1 MPVYQSSGFENIL
14 LPKDQSPYTGKEK
27 VKRLSNGVVL
37 YKDQYGS
44 NRFVLYIDNTA
55 VSALQ
60 IIDKQGEIPKV
71 ANVITI
77 KDERRKGYAR
87 IVWNEAKKI
96 FPNIVHSKN
105 LSPDGEIYAE
115 KMLKKGGEIDNHS
128 ETYKKWR
135 SLVNMSYGE
144 LKKFYNS
151 KEWKQAGLSS
161 SEASKQGISSG
172 RESARWIM
180 KMKTTPKAE
189 WTPAMWK
196 WAKKQISFISRMSG
210 NEGELYDE
218 KGNKTR
224 KHTSLLIWGHNPE
237 KYESGGNVSGSGSG
251 LSQRQKELFKYLVEN
266 WQEPFFRNEHTGTI
280 TDYNT
285 LLKEGVILKG
295 KASSG
300 GNVMY
305 YSDNSVDN
313 IDLAYKL
320 VQELGISDTIGGTAI
335 TRAYKH
341 KIQPEPEK
349 PQQPEPAPPEPEIE
363 EELLQLEDF
372 DFDKDKYKQYLG
384 YYNEN
389 QLLPVY
395 SDTELS
401 AIDVPKYN
409 LVHGHNIYPFINI
422 SDAVSCCQTIN
433 DENVHI
439 RYAETGKIIL
449 NKSDISEI
457 SSGKKSISD
466 YDLKSFEFGG
476 IMEEELQVEDFYAED
491 YIKNEIAQAESVMF
505 SNQSRLLKAMIC
517 KAKIDTAETQIANTS
532 SAIEKNTWQEV
543 KNIWQE
549 YFQDIKY
556 GTSKI
561 SFKKG
566 GDVSECGCASFSQ
579 GGLAYGNS
587 HDEGGIPLTV
597 KSTGQKIEIEGAEGV
612 VNKRSMQID
621 EKVQFEGKKLTP
633 CEVVSKINQMGGGVK
648 FKCEDVEEIIE
659 KDGEY

>member
-1 MPVYQSSGFENIL
+1 MPAENDL
-14 LPKDQSPYTGKEK
+14 
-27 VKRLSNGVVL
+27 
-37 YKDQYGS
+37 
-44 NRFVLYIDNTA
+44 
-55 VSALQ
+55 
-60 IIDKQGEIPKV
+60 
-71 ANVITI
+71 
-77 KDERRKGYAR
+77 
-87 IVWNEAKKI
+87 
-96 FPNIVHSKN
+96 
-105 LSPDGEIYAE
+105 
-115 KMLKKGGEIDNHS
+115 
-128 ETYKKWR
+128 TYKKWR

-151 KEWKQAGLSS
+151 KEGKQAGLSS

-237 KYESGGNVSGSGSG
+237 KYESGGDVFGEKWKSDFDYDG
-251 LSQRQKELFKYLVEN
+251 LLRKYEQGGIMEDGGAVNFDYEL
-266 WQEPFFRNEHTGTI
+266 
-280 TDYNT
+280 
-285 LLKEGVILKG
+285 
-295 KASSG
+295 
-300 GNVMY
+300 
-305 YSDNSVDN
+305 
-313 IDLAYKL
+313 
-320 VQELGISDTIGGTAI
+320 
-335 TRAYKH
+335 
-341 KIQPEPEK
+341 KIQPDYPYKNIANRWLEDNKKDSLKYKLAVLLLREKKDPDEILGINDSQYARLLRSLEKAKGESKNEMSWRTENYTLSDAEKWARESLRDIFYVHADTSNSLMAAELAEKQNLQSEPE
-349 PQQPEPAPPEPEIE
+349 PQPEIE

-389 QLLPVY
+389 QLLAVY

-409 LVHGHNIYPFINI
+409 LVHGNNIYPFINI

-449 NKSDISEI
+449 NKSDIIEI

-476 IMEEELQVEDFYAED
+476 IMEEELQVEDEFYAED
-491 YIKNEIAQAESVMF
+491 YIKNELSQAESVMF

-566 GDVSECGCASFSQ
+566 GDVSDCGCTSFSQ

-587 HDEGGIPLTV
+587 HDEGGMPLTV